1 MLTEREARGA
11 RPWSPGA
18 CRTPRSPAQLFV
30 SPATAKTHVSR
41 LLTKLDARD
50 RAQLVVVAYET
61 GLVTAQVDPAAPG
74 VTCLCDVRTPGR
86 PVVRQT
92 RPTPDDR
99 EDQRYQQRPPSLC
112 ADAVFLVRGH
122 TMSVAR
128 QLSVLGLML
137 ALAGI
142 DFAAALVAQDFADRR
157 RGVVLLAGC
166 LLQVTLFLVYALA
179 LRLAS
184 LSIVTMGWI
193 VLLQVA
199 LFATDLARGR
209 LHPGAA
215 QWVAVVVVLVAQ
227 AYLVATTTTS
237 AATTSTSAV
246 VLPYEIPWPAGDP
259 DLQTSTVDLSPGR
272 SPVTR

>member
-1 MLTEREARGA
+1 
-11 RPWSPGA
+11 
-18 CRTPRSPAQLFV
+18 
-30 SPATAKTHVSR
+30 
-41 LLTKLDARD
+41 
-50 RAQLVVVAYET
+50 
-61 GLVTAQVDPAAPG
+61 
-74 VTCLCDVRTPGR
+74 
-86 PVVRQT
+86 
-92 RPTPDDR
+92 
-99 EDQRYQQRPPSLC
+99 
-112 ADAVFLVRGH
+112 
-122 TMSVAR
+122 MSVAR

-237 AATTSTSAV
+237 AATPTTTSAV

-259 DLQTSTVDLSPGR
+259 DLQTSTVDLAPGR
-272 SPVTR
+272 SPVTRKTTRRATETAWSQNRS